1 MLEATAEAKG
11 LSVRGELPMRVA
23 PIVTDEGKL
32 RQILINLVGN
42 AIKFTDEGEVC
53 VRVTTDPATH
63 RPLSI
68 TVEDTG
74 IGIPHDRQT
83 KVFDP
88 FEQGDSSTRRQFGG
102 TGLGL
107 SIVKTFAG
115 LIGARIRVE
124 SEVGRGTSFTLT
136 LPETDLAQDTAV
148 PPSRTA

>member
-1 MLEATAEAKG
+1 
-11 LSVRGELPMRVA
+11 VRGELPLQVA

-42 AIKFTDEGEVC
+42 AIKFTNEGEVC
-53 VRVTTDPATH
+53 VRVTTDPKTH

-68 TVEDTG
+68 TVVDTG
-74 IGIPHDRQT
+74 IGIPYERQR

-88 FEQGDSSTRRQFGG
+88 FEQGDSSTRRLFGG

-115 LIGARIRVE
+115 LIGARVAVE

-136 LPETDLAQDTAV
+136 LPESDPVQADEQTTTA
-148 PPSRTA
+148 

>member
-1 MLEATAEAKG
+1 
-11 LSVRGELPMRVA
+11 MRVA

-42 AIKFTDEGEVC
+42 AIKFTNEGEVC
-53 VRVTTDPATH
+53 VRVTTDPTTH

-74 IGIPHDRQT
+74 IGIPYERQA

-115 LIGARIRVE
+115 LIGARVRIE

-136 LPETDLAQDTAV
+136 LSQVDLSREPLV